1 MICLSRLDNIAQ
13 GLATSVESTLVLDEV
28 MSQNGQWP
36 AVNCS
41 SVSHLPSPKF
51 FVGASRQLAVLYK
64 KYLGESREVSLHAD
78 LTRQFGLPLED
89 EARATIEYRNKLVAF
104 LLQRESLFW
113 EEQCL
118 LMYAA
123 LRSDLEELDIDLIP
137 QYTTRLVEFARER
150 FPHVLQLLADLPPD
164 QNLDRASLGAMD
176 ELVLEFEASFEEL
189 RK

>member
-1 MICLSRLDNIAQ
+1 M
-13 GLATSVESTLVLDEV
+13 
-28 MSQNGQWP
+28 
-36 AVNCS
+36 
-41 SVSHLPSPKF
+41 
-51 FVGASRQLAVLYK
+51 
-64 KYLGESREVSLHAD
+64 
-78 LTRQFGLPLED
+78 PLED